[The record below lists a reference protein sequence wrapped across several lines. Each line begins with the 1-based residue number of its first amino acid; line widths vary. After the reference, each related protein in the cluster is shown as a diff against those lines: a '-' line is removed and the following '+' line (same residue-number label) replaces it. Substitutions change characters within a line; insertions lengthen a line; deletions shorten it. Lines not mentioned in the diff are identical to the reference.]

1 MIKKLTLGSLLI
13 LTSCLTDAQ
22 EEIDSQASVKNL
34 TVSYQ
39 DFKLDSISSPA
50 KAFEILSNPSADT
63 SSQAYKDAYSRELY
77 SLHLSLSLKTA
88 NSKSSTAKSQGL
100 EVTTTMN
107 ELKDQSIDLA
117 FEPFEV
123 AGNETTI
130 QAAETAVNFEQ
141 QNQTVKY
148 ILTNSIAETPLK
160 SEFGINILYDVEL
173 SEGKI
178 TLPTLEQ
185 DLVTEG
191 KIPAS
196 LKDQMEII
204 INSGLLD

>member
-1 MIKKLTLGSLLI
+1 MIKKLAFGTLLT
-13 LTSCLTDAQ
+13 LTSCFTDAQ

-34 TVSYQ
+34 SVSYQ

-50 KAFEILSNPSADT
+50 NAFNILSDPSADT
-63 SSQAYKDAYSRELY
+63 TSKAYKDAFNRKLY
-77 SLHLSLSLKTA
+77 SLHLSLSLETS

-100 EVTTTMN
+100 EVSTIMN

-117 FEPFEV
+117 FQPFEV
-123 AGNETTI
+123 AGNETTT
-130 QAAETAVNFEQ
+130 QTAETAVNFDQ

-178 TLPTLEQ
+178 TLPSLEQ
-185 DLVTEG
+185 DLETKG

-196 LKDQMEII
+196 LRDQMEII